1 MHRFFSWIAIGLVLT
16 VTAFAAAQTPPPSP
30 AGVDAIMAYAGTWKV
45 HGEHFATAYSQVGK
59 EDKTL
64 RNDCWKSGAYVA
76 CNQYVDGD
84 SKVLLV
90 FTYNDK
96 DKMYTTYQVPQGG
109 EAAGSGKLQIQGNI
123 WTFPWQVTQGEYH
136 DVFPRGE
143 RVHRYGS
150 NRLRAG
156 VLTGQR
162 ALDGDGQGI
171 GDAGLELASK
181 ACGQRTGWKA

>member
-1 MHRFFSWIAIGLVLT
+1 MRRMSSWIAIGIILC
-16 VTAFAAAQTPPPSP
+16 VTGAAAAQAVPPSP
-30 AGVDAIMAYAGTWKV
+30 SGVDVIMAYAGTWKV

-96 DKMYTTYQVPQGG
+96 DKTYTSYQIPQGG
-109 EAAGSGKLQIQGNI
+109 DAAGSGKLQIEGNI
-123 WTFPWQVTQGEYH
+123 WTFPWQVTQGETTMYFH
-136 DVFPRGE
+136 VVNVFNADHIDYAQEFSPDNVHWTAMAKGSE
-143 RVHRYGS
+143 TRV
-150 NRLRAG
+150 
-156 VLTGQR
+156 
-162 ALDGDGQGI
+162 
-171 GDAGLELASK
+171 SK
-181 ACGQRTGWKA
+181 